1 MDINTGKLASSSSLF
16 LKKIKDNDTSKKI
29 SNINNEKEKA
39 LTKRLQVDFAD
50 IKSNDKIFKNRFI
63 NLNNQLSKHENELSK
78 TQFIDQN
85 LGVIENLLQQG
96 DTKQIT
102 QIIENSIFGNEKIL
116 KRFFSS
122 IDNFSLELQKAKQVI
137 NNKYSQLDNN
147 FKAIEITSQ
156 NIISLYSHSMQVSD
170 NSIKDINL
178 DELVKSTKVNH
189 KRVMDLVS

>member
-16 LKKIKDNDTSKKI
+16 LKKIKDNDTCKKI